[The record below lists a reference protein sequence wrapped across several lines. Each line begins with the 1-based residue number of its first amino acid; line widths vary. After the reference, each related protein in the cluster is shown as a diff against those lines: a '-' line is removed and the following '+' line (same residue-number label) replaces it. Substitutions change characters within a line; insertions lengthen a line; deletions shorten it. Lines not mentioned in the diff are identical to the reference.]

1 MSKLDKIFKTDT
13 LKGRLRMFIINL
25 ILFVVLIISIFLMF
39 MTKSQIKTTYVKELN
54 SIVKMQ
60 NLAVEK
66 WLNERELDIRILASG
81 FDVKEGNL
89 KRVKNNFETFV
100 NNQSEFYFVSLVNL
114 KGETLL
120 DTTFE
125 KKQYYADKDFFKE
138 AIEGIDTISKAEI
151 NKNENI
157 PVIHFTSPVFD
168 EYNEVTALVVAAVR
182 LSSIQAIVE
191 SFRFSKT
198 GETFIVNKNN
208 QLLTKRKFDKNVKL
222 LSHISNTQI
231 KNGFYTS
238 YSKNEVLGANIK
250 TNFDRWYIIA
260 QISQNEMYE
269 MFEQFIT
276 YIIIFIIILLILVTP
291 MILGF
296 SNKIV
301 KPLQFLLTGSQKIE
315 DGDYGHKINSSL
327 ITHAT
332 CELRDLTHSFN
343 SMSDVLKNVIDEL
356 TVQSTIDILSKLY
369 NRRELMRL
377 SEEKFNHSL
386 QTNKHIAALMIDID
400 FFKKINDNYGHQTGD
415 VAIEMVANTIKT
427 SIINTDVAGRY
438 GGEEFV
444 VFIEDTNEDF
454 AFNIAQRIRANVENL
469 DIKTSEYSLKCTCS
483 IGVFYMKNI
492 DSSLNLEDA
501 IEKADQALYKAKGT
515 GRNKVVL
522 YTN

>member
-1 MSKLDKIFKTDT
+1 MSRIDSFFKTDT

-39 MTKSQIKTTYVKELN
+39 MTKSQIETTYVKELN
-54 SIVKMQ
+54 SIVTMQ
-60 NLAVEK
+60 NLAIEK

-81 FDVKEGNL
+81 KDVKKNNL
-89 KRVKNNFETFV
+89 KRVKDTFETFV
-100 NNQSEFYFVSLVNL
+100 NNQSEFYFVSLVDKN
-114 KGETLL
+114 GTTIL
-120 DTTFE
+120 DTIFE
-125 KKQYYADKDFFKE
+125 NKQYYGDKDFFLE
-138 AIEGIDTISKAEI
+138 ALEGVDVISKAII
-151 NKNENI
+151 NDNEDI
-157 PVIHFTSPVFD
+157 PIIHFASPVFD
-168 EYNEVTALVVAAVR
+168 EYNEVIALVVAAVR

-198 GETFIVNKNN
+198 GETFIVNKNK
-208 QLLTKRKFDKNVKL
+208 QLLTKRKFDKNIKL
-222 LSHISNTQI
+222 LDEIVNKEI

-238 YSKNEVLGANIK
+238 YSKEKVLGSYIK

-260 QISQNEMYE
+260 EIHEDEMYE
-269 MFEQFIT
+269 MFQQFIT
-276 YIIIFIIILLILVTP
+276 YVFLFIIILLVLLMP

-301 KPLQFLLTGSQKIE
+301 KPLQFLLNGSKKIE
-315 DGDYGHKINSSL
+315 EGDYGHKINSSL
-327 ITHAT
+327 LSNAT

-356 TVQSTIDILSKLY
+356 TIKSTIDLLSKLY

-377 SEEKFNHSL
+377 SNEKLASAIKNN
-386 QTNKHIAALMIDID
+386 TNLAVLMIDID
-400 FFKKINDNYGHQTGD
+400 FFKKINDKFGHQTGD

-444 VFIEDTNEDF
+444 VFIEDTKEEL
-454 AFNIAQRIRANVENL
+454 AFNIAQRIRSNIENL
-469 DIKTSEYSLKCTCS
+469 QVKTSEYSFKCTCS

-492 DSSLNLEDA
+492 NKTMNLEQIID
-501 IEKADQALYKAKGT
+501 KADQALYEAKDT
-515 GRNKVVL
+515 GRNKVVV